1 MNICILDGYTTNP
14 GDISWAPIEALGNV
28 AIYEFTKP
36 EEIAEGLR
44 NSRCFSRDNVEW

>member
-1 MNICILDGYTTNP
+1 MEVFDCFHKDWG
-14 GDISWAPIEALGNV
+14 GEG
-28 AIYEFTKP
+28 KP